1 MHACGCVYPKG
12 GADHLFSSCD
22 SPYTSPPSQL
32 RRRRSIHFFTSPA
45 RSPLVKRCLLRLS
58 ALSSTGT
65 WPDSTRPDTMSKGAI
80 IGASTVL
87 VVAVVAAVCV
97 VSFKGNG
104 GDKGDGELTTSVKSV
119 KAFCQPM
126 DYKETC
132 EAELT
137 KVGGNATS
145 PTELAKAIFEVT
157 SEKIRK
163 AISESATLE
172 ELKSDPRTSGA
183 LENCK
188 ELLEYA
194 IEDLKTTFDRL
205 GGFEMTDFNKAAADL
220 KTWLSAALTYQETC
234 LDGFANTTTDAAAK
248 MRGALNASQ
257 ELTED
262 ILAVVDQFSAS
273 LGSLNI
279 GRRLLGEE
287 DGMPYWMNDGK
298 RRLLEAEPSA
308 PEFKPNVTVAA
319 DGSGDF
325 KTIKEALA
333 KVPPKSASMYVMY
346 IKAGTYKEYVSVG
359 RPITNLVVIGDGD
372 DKTIITGNKNF
383 KMNITTKDTATMEAI
398 GNGFFMKGVR
408 VENTA
413 GAENHQAVALRVQ
426 SDQAV
431 FYQCYFDGYQDTLY
445 THAQRQF
452 FRDCTITGTID
463 FIFGNSQVVIQNCL
477 ILPRKPMDNQLNII
491 TAQGR
496 REKRSVGGTVMHN
509 NTIEPHPDFKDS
521 TGKIKTYLARPWKEY
536 SRTIYIQNEIGA
548 FIDPKGWLEWNGDFA
563 LETLFYAE
571 VENTGPGADMSQR
584 AKWGGIKTVTYADA
598 QKEYTV
604 EAFIQGE
611 QFIPKYGVP
620 YIPGLLPQSEA
631 RRDH

>member
-1 MHACGCVYPKG
+1 
-12 GADHLFSSCD
+12 
-22 SPYTSPPSQL
+22 
-32 RRRRSIHFFTSPA
+32 
-45 RSPLVKRCLLRLS
+45 
-58 ALSSTGT
+58 
-65 WPDSTRPDTMSKGAI
+65 MSKGAI
-80 IGASTVL
+80 IGASSIL

-97 VSFKGNG
+97 VSFKNNSGG
-104 GDKGDGELTTSVKSV
+104 GDEGGDHLTTSVKSV

-132 EAELT
+132 EAELS

-145 PTELAKAIFEVT
+145 TTDLAKAIFEVT

-163 AISESATLE
+163 AVSESATLE
-172 ELKSDPRTSGA
+172 ELKNDPRTSGA

-194 IEDLKTTFDRL
+194 IEDLKTTFDKL
-205 GGFEMTDFNKAAADL
+205 GGFEMTDFNKAVDDL

-234 LDGFANTTTDAAAK
+234 LDGFMNTTTDAAAK

-262 ILAVVDQFSAS
+262 ILTVVDQLSGT
-273 LGSLNI
+273 LGSFNI
-279 GRRLLGEE
+279 GRRLLVEE
-287 DGMPYWMNDGK
+287 DGSPAWMTDGK
-298 RRLLEAEPSA
+298 RRLMEAGPESV
-308 PEFKPNVTVAA
+308 EFKPNVTVAA

-325 KTIKEALA
+325 KSIKEALA
-333 KVPPKSASMYVMY
+333 KVPQKSASMYVMY
-346 IKAGTYKEYVSVG
+346 VKEGTYKEYVTVP
-359 RPITNLVVIGDGD
+359 RTVTNMVMIGDGMT
-372 DKTIITGNKNF
+372 KTIITGNKNF
-383 KMNITTKDTATMEAI
+383 KMNLTTKDTATMEAI
-398 GNGFFMKGVR
+398 GNWFFMKGIR

-452 FRDCTITGTID
+452 FRECTVTGTID

-477 ILPRKPMDNQLNII
+477 ILPRKPMDNQANII

-496 REKRSVGGTVMHN
+496 REKRSAGGTVMHN
-509 NTIEPHPDFKDS
+509 NTIEPHPDFVSS
-521 TGKIKTYLARPWKEY
+521 TGKISTYLARPWKEY
-536 SRTIYIQNEIGA
+536 SRTIYIQNNIGA
-548 FIDPKGWLEWNGDFA
+548 FISPKGWLEWNGNFGLD
-563 LETLFYAE
+563 TLFYAE
-571 VENTGPGADMSQR
+571 VENKGPGADMSQR
-584 AKWGGIKTVTYADA
+584 AKWGGIKTVTYAQA
-598 QKEYTV
+598 QKEFTV
-604 EAFIQGE
+604 ETFIQGE

-620 YIPGLLPQSEA
+620 YIPGLLPK
-631 RRDH
+631 

>member
-1 MHACGCVYPKG
+1 
-12 GADHLFSSCD
+12 
-22 SPYTSPPSQL
+22 
-32 RRRRSIHFFTSPA
+32 
-45 RSPLVKRCLLRLS
+45 
-58 ALSSTGT
+58 
-65 WPDSTRPDTMSKGAI
+65 MSKGAI
-80 IGASTVL
+80 VGASTIL

-97 VSFKGNG
+97 VSFKNSG
-104 GDKGDGELTTSVKSV
+104 GKEDDGHLTTSVKSV

-137 KVGGNATS
+137 KMGGNATS
-145 PTELAKAIFEVT
+145 PTDMAKAIFEVT

-172 ELKSDPRTSGA
+172 ELKNDPRTSGA

-194 IEDLKTTFDRL
+194 IEDLKTTFDKL
-205 GGFEMTDFNKAAADL
+205 GGFEMTDFNKAVDDL
-220 KTWLSAALTYQETC
+220 RTWLSAALTYQETC
-234 LDGFANTTTDAAAK
+234 LDGFLNTTGDAATK

-262 ILAVVDQFSAS
+262 ILAVVDQFSAT
-273 LGSLNI
+273 LGRLSF

-287 DGMPYWMNDGK
+287 DASPLWMTDGK
-298 RRLLEAEPSA
+298 RRLMEAGPSA
-308 PEFKPNVTVAA
+308 PDFKPNVTVAA

-325 KTIKEALA
+325 TTIKEALL

-346 IKAGTYKEYVSVG
+346 IKAGTYKEYVTVP
-359 RPITNLVVIGDGD
+359 RTVTNLVMIGDGAA
-372 DKTIITGNKNF
+372 KTIITGNKNF
-383 KMNITTKDTATMEAI
+383 KMNLTTKDTATMEAI
-398 GNGFFMKGVR
+398 GNGFFMKDIR

-413 GAENHQAVALRVQ
+413 GADNHQAVALRVQ

-452 FRDCTITGTID
+452 FRDCTVTGTID

-477 ILPRKPMDNQLNII
+477 IQPRKPMDNQVNII

-496 REKRSVGGTVMHN
+496 REKRSAGGTIMHN
-509 NTIEPHPDFKDS
+509 NTIEPHPDFVDS
-521 TGKIKTYLARPWKEY
+521 TGKIATYLARPWKEY
-536 SRTIYIQNEIGA
+536 SRTIYIQNNIGA
-548 FIDPKGWLEWNGDFA
+548 FISPKGWLEWNGDFG

-571 VENTGPGADMSQR
+571 VENTGPGADTSQR
-584 AKWGGIKTVTYADA
+584 AKWGGIKTVTYQEA
-598 QKEYTV
+598 QKEFTV

-620 YIPGLLPQSEA
+620 YIPGLLPQSEPG
-631 RRDH
+631 RNH

>member
-1 MHACGCVYPKG
+1 MTIRIALCRAAEENAQQRSDSIRRESILSTQMVCGSGTRQVVV
-12 GADHLFSSCD
+12 ASLEVV
-22 SPYTSPPSQL
+22 
-32 RRRRSIHFFTSPA
+32 RSIWHLNA
-45 RSPLVKRCLLRLS
+45 MADAQPLRWRIVADDEAICGPS
-58 ALSSTGT
+58 AEGT

-188 ELLEYA
+188 ELL
-194 IEDLKTTFDRL
+194 D
-205 GGFEMTDFNKAAADL
+205 
-220 KTWLSAALTYQETC
+220 
-234 LDGFANTTTDAAAK
+234 
-248 MRGALNASQ
+248 
-257 ELTED
+257 
-262 ILAVVDQFSAS
+262 
-273 LGSLNI
+273 
-279 GRRLLGEE
+279 
-287 DGMPYWMNDGK
+287 
-298 RRLLEAEPSA
+298 
-308 PEFKPNVTVAA
+308 
-319 DGSGDF
+319 GDF

-620 YIPGLLPQSEA
+620 FIPGLLPQSEA
-631 RRDH
+631 GRDH